1 MAARADHLPW
11 TARVRRALPEG
22 STLPDRNWQ
31 RRHRAMLT
39 LLWLHVV
46 GLTLFALAQG
56 FPVFHSLG
64 EGGVVASKRAE
75 RCLTYLVGGYY
86 GQN

>member
-1 MAARADHLPW
+1 
-11 TARVRRALPEG
+11 
-22 STLPDRNWQ
+22 
-31 RRHRAMLT
+31 MLT

-64 EGGVVASKRAE
+64 EGGVVAIIAVAAT
-75 RCLTYLVGGYY
+75 LAGDA
-86 GQN
+86 